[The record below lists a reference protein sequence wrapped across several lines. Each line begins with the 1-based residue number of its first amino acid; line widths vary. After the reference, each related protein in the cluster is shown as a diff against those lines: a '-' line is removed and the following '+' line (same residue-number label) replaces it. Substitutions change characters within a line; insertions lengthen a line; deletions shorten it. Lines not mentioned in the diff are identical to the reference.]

1 MAELFTISDCSGGM
15 KDMQTALQYM
25 PVSLMNYTL
34 LVGCVD
40 VFQTVPADFHDVLT
54 QYTQDGYRVIALACR
69 DLGAMSNVDAL
80 KISREDA
87 EVSGFVYSNY
97 CIHVYLAPVN
107 VGRISFTYSLSTF
120 IHKVLG
126 VHQRHSYQLATQ
138 VYSIADKF
146 TFAGINGDG
155 KPN

>member
-80 KISREDA
+80 KISREDT
-87 EVSGFVYSNY
+87 EVCGFV
-97 CIHVYLAPVN
+97 
-107 VGRISFTYSLSTF
+107 
-120 IHKVLG
+120 
-126 VHQRHSYQLATQ
+126 
-138 VYSIADKF
+138 
-146 TFAGINGDG
+146 
-155 KPN
+155 